1 MSMEREL
8 QDFITEEILLDPSRR
23 IAHPDEPL
31 ITSGRVDSLGL
42 LRIAQFVQDHY
53 GVDILSVAGP
63 EDFETIR
70 GIVAVIGQNQGKP
83 RVARPQEDAG

>member
-8 QDFITEEILLDPSRR
+8 QDFITQEILLDS
-23 IAHPDEPL
+23 AHGITNPDEPL

-53 GVDILSVAGP
+53 GVDILAVAGP
-63 EDFETIR
+63 EDFETVR
-70 GIVAVIGQNQGKP
+70 AIVAVIHQNL
-83 RVARPQEDAG
+83 RPV